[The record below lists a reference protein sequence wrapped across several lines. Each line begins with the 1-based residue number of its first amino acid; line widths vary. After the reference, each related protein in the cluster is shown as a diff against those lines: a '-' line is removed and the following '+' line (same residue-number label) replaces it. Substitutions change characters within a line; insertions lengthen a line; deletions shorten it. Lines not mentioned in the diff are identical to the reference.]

1 MNGVQQFARYCKRPH
16 CYGNSHAVI
25 MITQSVTCHPAEV
38 TLCSD
43 DSLSLHGVSFRK
55 HKRTVWGL
63 SVCLSRRA
71 YAQSDSA
78 LTQQAY
84 AWALLSRGT
93 VHLLLLHNNGPLGLI
108 QSASAHNHI
117 NMHTLYTEQFVKYTS
132 KTLR

>member
-1 MNGVQQFARYCKRPH
+1 
-16 CYGNSHAVI
+16 

-43 DSLSLHGVSFRK
+43 DSLSLHGVRFRK

-78 LTQQAY
+78 GGSIDAASARVGAFVPRDGAFAIITQQRAI
-84 AWALLSRGT
+84 RPHT
-93 VHLLLLHNNGPLGLI
+93 VCISSQP
-108 QSASAHNHI
+108 
-117 NMHTLYTEQFVKYTS
+117 Y
-132 KTLR
+132 